1 MKRCFFIS
9 SYEISLNELC
19 TSIKIKSPSWT
30 ILTSKNKHAS
40 SGLRFEHCSC
50 LYDGHWKLTW
60 SLTLGSME
68 LIEMHVT

>member
-40 SGLRFEHCSC
+40 SMVS
-50 LYDGHWKLTW
+50 
-60 SLTLGSME
+60 GSSPVVAYM
-68 LIEMHVT
+68 MVTGNLHGC